1 MAKIS
6 KYAAVTVPN
15 DTDVLVV
22 VQGGVTKKVT
32 LSTLKGSIFAPYCK
46 NNLAGTGVPGA
57 GDDETHGYSV
67 GSIWVDVG
75 SSPKEAYRCVDAE
88 AGAAV
93 WLNTTLEIGELGTAA
108 LLDAGDVMR
117 TISPV
122 IGTDHAA
129 SGASFQGT
137 VGENVAF
144 GDLCYR
150 KSDGKYWK
158 ADANAGTTMPGV
170 VMALESIS
178 ANASGLLLK
187 IGFAR
192 DDSWSWTVGG
202 LIYASTD
209 AGGLTQTAPSGSGDQ
224 VQVVGYAYSATVVY
238 FNPDG
243 TLIEVA

>member
-1 MAKIS
+1 MNGII
-6 KYAAVTVPN
+6 
-15 DTDVLVV
+15 
-22 VQGGVTKKVT
+22 GGIFRNVFSWIRIRGGSIAGVT
-32 LSTLKGSIFAPYCK
+32 LSAS
-46 NNLAGTGVPGA
+46 
-57 GDDETHGYSV
+57 
-67 GSIWVDVG
+67 
-75 SSPKEAYRCVDAE
+75 VDALTFPTTI
-88 AGAAV
+88 AADHSANGIV
-93 WLNTTLEIGELGTAA
+93 
-108 LLDAGDVMR
+108 
-117 TISPV
+117 ISSV
-122 IGTDHAA
+122 A
-129 SGASFQGT
+129 
-137 VGENVAF
+137 GENLAF

-158 ADANAGTTMPGV
+158 ADANAASTMPGA
-170 VMALESIS
+170 VMALETIS
-178 ANASGLLLK
+178 AAASGSFLK